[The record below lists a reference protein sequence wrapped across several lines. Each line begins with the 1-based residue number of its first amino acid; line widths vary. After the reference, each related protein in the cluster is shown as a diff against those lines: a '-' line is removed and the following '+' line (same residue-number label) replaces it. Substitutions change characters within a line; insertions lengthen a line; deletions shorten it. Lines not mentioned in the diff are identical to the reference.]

1 MNEPIKFEFLVGN
14 VNKVGNKH
22 RDNNGNQHAQKYLLC
37 FVIKHGHISNVL
49 INNINRQHCPMML
62 EHLSLH

>member
-22 RDNNGNQHAQKYLLC
+22 RDNNGNQHAKKISLMFCYKAWTY
-37 FVIKHGHISNVL
+37 IKR
-49 INNINRQHCPMML
+49 IN
-62 EHLSLH
+62 